1 MIASVYWKF
10 SSHVVHRFDAI
21 LSFVRNPR
29 RCLAIAAS
37 AILLLLAS
45 SNAMASRH
53 HQLKLEGWDVY
64 IEQQLVDHNDI
75 RVFLAMRLLKE
86 KLREL
91 KTLLP
96 PRAIEQLKTVPI
108 YFSENKEFNAE
119 FYFFERYVYRTGN
132 DIKMMNGIEFRSISF
147 FIEESKYS
155 PMLLLHELA
164 HAYHKLNY
172 QRIDKMVMR
181 AYRHAETGKLYQSVL
196 DVTNQYSRA
205 YALESPFEYFAELT
219 ESYFGRNN
227 YFPFD
232 QEELKEYDQMGYE
245 MVKEAWLP

>member
-1 MIASVYWKF
+1 MATLVPVAS
-10 SSHVVHRFDAI
+10 
-21 LSFVRNPR
+21 LN
-29 RCLAIAAS
+29 AS
-37 AILLLLAS
+37 AL
-45 SNAMASRH
+45 SRH
-53 HQLKLEGWDVY
+53 HKLNLEGWDVY
-64 IEQQLVDHNDI
+64 IEQHLVDKNDI

-86 KLREL
+86 KLQEL
-91 KTLLP
+91 QTLLP
-96 PRAIEQLKTVPI
+96 ADAVKQLKSVPI
-108 YFSENKEFNAE
+108 FFSENKEFNAE
-119 FYFFERYVYRTGN
+119 YYFFERNVYRTGK

-172 QRIDKMVMR
+172 ERIDKIVMR
-181 AYRHAETGKLYQSVL
+181 AYRHAETGNLYQNVL
-196 DVTNQYSRA
+196 TITNRYSRA

-232 QEELKEYDQMGYE
+232 QVELKEYDRMGYD
-245 MVKEAWLP
+245 MVEKAWLQ